1 MVEIADMKKGRSF
14 HVVLKREE
22 FFCRECSSTE
32 CAHAGFSWGVKEKYF
47 PKKDYLLVPDRK
59 KAGGL
64 PLRDDVYNGGGDA
77 TPRAC

>member
-1 MVEIADMKKGRSF
+1 VRFHIISLRERMVEIADMKKGRSF

-47 PKKDYLLVPDRK
+47 PKKDYLLVPDTK
-59 KAGGL
+59 KSRGF
-64 PLRDDVYNGGGDA
+64 
-77 TPRAC
+77 TPAR

>member
-59 KAGGL
+59 KSRGF
-64 PLRDDVYNGGGDA
+64 
-77 TPRAC
+77 TPAR